1 MSYMAK
7 DERWAV
13 IVEAATQVALR
24 DGLMNITTRKVSAE
38 MSAATGIIHHH
49 FSSTA
54 ELRREVFQHF
64 CKVEHRRAWER
75 IQGLTPAGQLLSL
88 LDFSGSSA
96 DDPDS
101 RLWNDAWTEAV
112 RNKEFGQVYAQSLQ
126 ALHKETVRVIEEGCR
141 SGAFC
146 PDLGAD
152 DVSARAWRLMA
163 IGFGVISMFDISAA
177 ILLPATATSLLRNG
191 IINELGADPASF

>member
-7 DERWAV
+7 DERRAA
-13 IVEAATQVALR
+13 IVEAATTVALR

-38 MSAATGIIHHH
+38 MGAATGIIHHH

-64 CKVEHRRAWER
+64 CQREHRRACER

-88 LDFSGSSA
+88 LDYSGSSA

-112 RNKEFGQVYAQSLQ
+112 RDKAFGQAYAQSLQ
-126 ALHKETVRVIEEGCR
+126 ALHEETVRIIEEGCR

-146 PDLGAD
+146 PALSID

-163 IGFGVISMFDISAA
+163 IGFGVISMFDISAD
-177 ILLPATATSLLRNG
+177 ILLPATAASLLKNG